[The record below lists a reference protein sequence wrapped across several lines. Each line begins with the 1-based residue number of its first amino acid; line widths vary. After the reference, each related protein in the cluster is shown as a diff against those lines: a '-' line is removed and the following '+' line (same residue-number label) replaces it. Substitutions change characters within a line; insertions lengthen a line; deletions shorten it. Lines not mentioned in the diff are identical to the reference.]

1 MDTVYLFYLIASA
14 VYSIFLIRIFLSW
27 LVGDFDIDAD
37 LDVGDIIS
45 FKGFIHFM
53 MGFSGWM
60 SAKGYITNSI
70 EWYDYL
76 IALAIGIIFVIML
89 YYAYKFTFKLEH
101 KPEILSGKDLIGYP
115 ARIYL
120 YTGKKDNKYFY
131 EITVNNGIGTTEVT
145 AVSKKV
151 FYVGQCV
158 SILDYD
164 KGYYLIY

>member
-1 MDTVYLFYLIASA
+1 MDTD
-14 VYSIFLIRIFLSW
+14 
-27 LVGDFDIDAD
+27 GD
-37 LDVGDIIS
+37 LDLGDVVS
-45 FKGFIHFM
+45 FKGATHFL
-53 MGFSGWM
+53 MGFFGWLSTKLM
-60 SAKGYITNSI
+60 TTHTI

-76 IALAIGIIFVIML
+76 IALAIGIIFVVML

-131 EITVNNGIGTTEVT
+131 EITVNNGIGTIEVS
-145 AVSKKV
+145 AISRKV